1 MNSIDIIDIGTKKK
15 DLPDPST
22 INFESLPTYLSIAK
36 RIICKHANKIKP
48 GLANEI
54 MKNEDAISNIASN
67 IIMGD
72 WIFNGKG
79 TLEGWRSQMG
89 KWAIYNYITRA
100 DKRYK
105 KSAYSLDSLRTF
117 GDGHSS
123 CYYDVLSKDD
133 DEAIKT
139 TDKYEVIKKLIDELM
154 EIAQISDRQR
164 EVLRL
169 HYLEGK
175 SVNEIIHHH
184 GGRTRQNVSILLQR
198 GVAALTKA
206 AKTDPKY
213 EDIFKNEVLS

>member
-1 MNSIDIIDIGTKKK
+1 MNSIDIIEIGTKKK
-15 DLPDPST
+15 ELPDAST
-22 INFESLPTYLSIAK
+22 VNFESLTTYLAIAK
-36 RIICKHANKIKP
+36 RIVCKHANSIKP

-54 MKNEDAISNIASN
+54 MKNEDALSNIASN

-72 WIFNGKG
+72 WIYNGKG
-79 TLEGWRSQMG
+79 TREGWRSQMG

-105 KSAYSLDSLRTF
+105 NVQFSLDSPHTF
-117 GDGHSS
+117 SDGHSA
-123 CYYDVLSKDD
+123 CYYDILSKDE
-133 DEAIKT
+133 DEGVNK

-154 EIAQISDRQR
+154 EIADISDRQR

-184 GGRTRQNVSILLQR
+184 GGRTRQNVSVLLQR

-206 AKTDPKY
+206 AKANPKY